1 MARRTKKSQ
10 SKHDE
15 KVEEIA
21 KDLKAKGYDVEADIR
36 GYPKPGT
43 LGGVRPDVI
52 ARKGTERKIIEV
64 ETRESKDSARDRKQQ
79 REFRAAAKRS
89 KNTTFRRVI
98 VNTDDN

>member
-10 SKHDE
+10 SKHDA

-21 KDLKAKGYDVEADIR
+21 KEFKAKGYDVEADIP

-43 LGGVRPDVI
+43 VGGVRPDVV
-52 ARKGTERKIIEV
+52 ARKGTERKIVEV
-64 ETRESKDSARDRKQQ
+64 ETPESKDSARDRKQQ

-98 VNTDDN
+98 VDPDDS